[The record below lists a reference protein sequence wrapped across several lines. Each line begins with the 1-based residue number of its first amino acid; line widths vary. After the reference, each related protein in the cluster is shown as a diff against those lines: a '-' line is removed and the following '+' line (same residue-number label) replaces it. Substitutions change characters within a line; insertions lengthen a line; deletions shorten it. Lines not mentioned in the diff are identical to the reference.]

1 MADEL
6 AVAATAW
13 GVVMGISPLLQIHRM
28 LTTRSSA
35 DLSIGYFAVL
45 MVGFALWVAYGLS
58 IANAALIIANT
69 VALVVGAVTIVVAAR
84 LRVPGA

>member
-1 MADEL
+1 MADPL

-13 GVVMGISPLLQIHRM
+13 GVVMGISPLLQIRRM

-69 VALVVGAVTIVVAAR
+69 VALVVGSLTILVAAR
-84 LRVPGA
+84 LRVPGR

>member
-1 MADEL
+1 MADAL

-13 GVVMGISPLLQIHRM
+13 GVVMGISPLLQIRRM

-58 IANAALIIANT
+58 IANAALVIANT
-69 VALVVGAVTIVVAAR
+69 VALVVGSVTILVAAR
-84 LRVPGA
+84 LRDQRP

>member
-13 GVVMGISPLLQIHRM
+13 GVVMGISPVLQIHRM

-69 VALVVGAVTIVVAAR
+69 VALVVGAMTIVVAAR
-84 LRVPGA
+84 LRVPRA